1 MRVLLALVLLT
12 SGFASAQ
19 ITLNDSDFAD
29 GGDTVRMSSAT
40 DPAIDFL
47 STGANYTWDFSGLV
61 AESQTLKNFNDL
73 NGVSVQMQF
82 MFGPFAPPAFQATNY
97 TASNDLPL
105 DQFGSFL
112 PVNISEVNTVSRNTV
127 DSITSIGY
135 SIVVDGNEV
144 PVRSDTIETRY
155 KFPANFGD
163 VYSSRG
169 YTNLDLNPMF
179 DAIWIQYRQRNS
191 NIDGWGQ
198 ITTPFGTFDALRMRH
213 VIQEQDSL
221 YIGQFGQ
228 WIELP
233 IPTSTI
239 YEWWATG
246 ELEPVLRIVTSDF
259 NGAEN
264 VTDIEFRDAYN
275 PAIAATSELIA
286 EVNVYPNPTEDEI
299 NLDDF
304 QIGSSYTIIN
314 SDGKLVQSGHIDSPS
329 QTLSLKDFES
339 GTYILFVKNT
349 DGSLVKST
357 FIKQ

>member
-1 MRVLLALVLLT
+1 MRVLLAAVLLT

-19 ITLNDSDFAD
+19 ITLNTSDFAD

-47 STGANYTWDFSGLV
+47 STGANYTWDFSSLT
-61 AESQTLKNFNDL
+61 AESQVLKNFNDL
-73 NGVSVQMQF
+73 SGTSVLMQF
-82 MFGPFAPPAFQATNY
+82 LFGGFAPPKYQATNY

-112 PVNISEVNTVSRNTV
+112 PINISEVNAVSKNSA
-127 DSITSIGY
+127 DSITSIGF
-135 SIVVDGNEV
+135 SIVADGTEV
-144 PVRSDTIETRY
+144 PFKSDTIETRY

-169 YTNLDLNPMF
+169 YTNLDLNPLF

-191 NIDGWGQ
+191 NIDGWGS

-213 VIQEQDSL
+213 DIQEQDSL

-233 IPTSTI
+233 VPVTTI

-246 ELEPVLRIVTSDF
+246 ELEPVLRITTTDF
-259 NGAEN
+259 NGN
-264 VTDIEFRDAYN
+264 VNVSGIEFRDSYD
-275 PAIAATSELIA
+275 PLIAATPELISD
-286 EVNVYPNPTEDEI
+286 VNVYPNPAKDELNLDGFAVGSSYVVVSADGKLVKSGNI
-299 NLDDF
+299 DFSSQILSLDDF
-304 QIGSSYTIIN
+304 QSGSY
-314 SDGKLVQSGHIDSPS
+314 V
-329 QTLSLKDFES
+329 
-339 GTYILFVKNT
+339 LFVKNS
-349 DGSLVKST
+349 DGTFARST
-357 FIKQ
+357 FVKQ